1 MLQHDTLEVS
11 SVPCWLP
18 LPDTMASSA
27 LTESSMT
34 LKYGPGPH
42 LLPKDIKMPPN
53 IPATGALRH
62 VSALCFN
69 LIIGTYLGKA
79 ELWQLGL
86 DR

>member
-1 MLQHDTLEVS
+1 
-11 SVPCWLP
+11 
-18 LPDTMASSA
+18 
-27 LTESSMT
+27 MT

-69 LIIGTYLGKA
+69 FIIGTYLGKA